1 VSAASSRSTVAVRVP
16 GVAAVAVHVA
26 RCDEEL
32 DAHFRLRR
40 AVFVDEQG
48 LFTGDDRDRYD
59 DDSRTL
65 HAVGFVDGEPS
76 GAVRLYP
83 LHDAGPGEWKGD
95 RLAVSAEHRDH
106 HLGAELV
113 RFAVRT
119 AGVFGGRRMIAHV
132 QLANVRFFEHLG
144 WSVVGDP
151 APFHGVMHQLMS
163 IGLGP
168 SEAG

>member
-1 VSAASSRSTVAVRVP
+1 MSGASSRFTVAPSVADIACRVAGSGP
-16 GVAAVAVHVA
+16 
-26 RCDEEL
+26 EL
-32 DAHFRLRR
+32 DAHFRLRHE
-40 AVFVDEQG
+40 VFVDEQA
-48 LFTGDDRDRYD
+48 LFAGDDRDERD

-65 HAVGFVDGEPS
+65 HAVGLVDDEPC

-83 LHDAGPGEWKGD
+83 LDEPGDVWKGD
-95 RLAVSAEHRDH
+95 RLAVSVDHREH

-119 AGVFGGRRMIAHV
+119 AGLLGGCRMFAHV

-144 WSVVGDP
+144 WNVEGDP
-151 APFHGVMHQLMS
+151 ASFHGVSHQLMS

-168 SEAG
+168 GEAE